1 MLENDIKKLI
11 KAMNY
16 SPKNGVSNIY
26 FKEYKI
32 GNELY
37 EIFLDFN
44 DKRID
49 YGNKIKLGNTTT
61 CNFAKPENFVVL
73 ECVNRLLE
81 KGYKPQN
88 IELEKIYPSGHGHSG
103 NLDILIYDENRKAY
117 LMIECKTWGI
127 EYKKEINKM
136 YKDGGQL
143 FTYYALDRDAKYL
156 CLYTS
161 VLENGKI
168 DYKNSIISIDNEW
181 ISLSTSK
188 EIYTHWN
195 KSFKDNGIFEKHA
208 EPYDIKHKA
217 LTYEM
222 LDDLKEEDSGKIF
235 NQIMEILRHNVVSD
249 KPNAF
254 NKLLNLFVCKI
265 IDEDRNDTEELHF
278 QWLDDDTDESLQMRL
293 NDLYKKGMWRF
304 LNINVTDYS
313 ETEINNALQS
323 IDADESFKQTIKD
336 MFIDTRLK
344 KSPNFAF
351 KEVLD
356 EKSFKANAKI
366 VKEIVLLLQSYK
378 FRYRQKHQFL
388 GDFFELLLNTS
399 MKQEAGQYFT
409 PVPITRFIISS
420 LPIKEMIIDKIK
432 NNEGEILPVVIDYA
446 AGSGHFLTEY
456 MEQVQNILEKFGMS
470 MTKEEIDKAVEA
482 IDISF
487 ASPTIKNKIKTWIE
501 SEKFVWAKDY
511 VYGIDLDDRLVKT
524 AKVSAFFNGD
534 GEANIIWANG
544 LDNFKKSNEY
554 IGKLKET
561 QTFDK
566 KNNGQFDILIS
577 NPPYSVEAFKS
588 TLKNGKETFEL
599 YDNLTDNSSE
609 IECLFVERMKQLLKV
624 GGKAG
629 VILPISI
636 LTNSG
641 IHSKAR
647 EIIFKYFK
655 VKSIVELGSGT
666 FMKTGTNTVIL
677 FLERRPDNDYK
688 EIERAVNKFFDD
700 NLDVTVLGIE
710 NAFSKYVMNVYDN
723 LSFKDY
729 LKLING
735 EVIEHELYND
745 YSKEF
750 GGNLSNIRQLEKE
763 KILYF
768 ILTCQQESVI
778 IKTGKKQEEKIF
790 LGYEFSERRGHE
802 GLKWLSTGTKLYNEN
817 DQLDTTKA
825 NTYIY
830 NIFNDNKLNI
840 DDSLEKNVQ
849 YKFLSDLIDYGTSKF
864 DKKLNLNKKGKLN
877 LNLNNNFPVKKLG
890 ELVNLIKGVNYNKEQ
905 QTFINTN
912 NIILTAD
919 NVTLDCNLNIT
930 KKIYLDENLKLEN
943 TKKLQ
948 KGDIFMCFSSGSK
961 RHVGKCAFIED
972 DLNYYAGGFMCILR
986 SKTELI
992 NMKYLYLFLSS
1003 KKVQSLVSNYCTG
1016 ANINNLS
1023 NEINNIDVLLPPI
1036 EIQES
1041 IVKEIEKNEHSCNLL
1056 LQRNKELELQT
1067 DNIIGHYFNE
1077 NIMQKIGDYSILIK
1091 RGKSAKYGE
1100 SDIQIIKSGQA
1111 RGYET
1116 FDFSNKYYV
1125 SNNFVSDERN
1135 LVKGDLLIN
1144 STGVGTAG
1152 RVTLFNLEGNY
1163 VVDSHIT
1170 IVRLNQNKLLPK
1182 FALYALVHIGFK
1194 TIEQMATGQSG
1205 QIELAID
1212 TIKNIKIPLPSIE
1225 EQRMMVSKIEELEK
1239 EINKNQNEL
1248 HSLMLSNDNYL
1259 EKLLFR

>member
-16 SPKNGVSNIY
+16 LPKNGVSNIY

-470 MTKEEIDKAVEA
+470 MTKEEIDKAVDA

-487 ASPTIKNKIKTWIE
+487 ASPTIKNKI
-501 SEKFVWAKDY
+501 
-511 VYGIDLDDRLVKT
+511 VKT

-666 FMKTGTNTVIL
+666 FMKTGTNTIIL
-677 FLERRPDNDYK
+677 FLERRPDNDFK
-688 EIERAVNKFFDD
+688 EVERAVNKFFDD

-710 NAFSKYVMNVYDN
+710 NAFSKYVMNVYDD

-735 EVIEHELYND
+735 EVLEHELYKD
-745 YSKEF
+745 YNNEF
-750 GGNLSNIRQLEKE
+750 VGNLNNIKQLEKE
-763 KILYF
+763 KMLYF
-768 ILTCQQESVI
+768 ILTCEQESVI
-778 IKTGKKQEEKIF
+778 VKTGKKQDEKNF

-802 GLKWLSTGTKLYNEN
+802 GLKWLPNGTKLYNEN
-817 DQLDTTKA
+817 DQLDVTKA
-825 NTYIY
+825 NSYIY
-830 NIFNDNKLNI
+830 NAFNDEKSVI
-840 DDSLEKNVQ
+840 DKTLEKNISYVN
-849 YKFLSDLIDYGTSKF
+849 LSSLFEYGTAKF
-864 DKKLNLNKKGKLN
+864 DKKINLNKKNKINISSKYKL
-877 LNLNNNFPVKKLG
+877 
-890 ELVNLIKGVNYNKEQ
+890 E
-905 QTFINTN
+905 
-912 NIILTAD
+912 
-919 NVTLDCNLNIT
+919 
-930 KKIYLDENLKLEN
+930 KLEN
-943 TKKLQ
+943 LVTT
-948 KGDIFMCFSSGSK
+948 IESGS
-961 RHVGKCAFIED
+961 RPT
-972 DLNYYAGGFMCILR
+972 GGVSNITEGIL
-986 SKTELI
+986 SLGGEHI
-992 NMKYLYLFLSS
+992 GNNGELFLDKLKYVPESFYNNAD
-1003 KKVQSLVSNYCTG
+1003 KGKIQHNDILVCK
-1016 ANINNLS
+1016 
-1023 NEINNIDVLLPPI
+1023 DV
-1036 EIQES
+1036 
-1041 IVKEIEKNEHSCNLL
+1041 
-1056 LQRNKELELQT
+1056 
-1067 DNIIGHYFNE
+1067 
-1077 NIMQKIGDYSILIK
+1077 
-1091 RGKSAKYGE
+1091 
-1100 SDIQIIKSGQA
+1100 
-1111 RGYET
+1111 
-1116 FDFSNKYYV
+1116 
-1125 SNNFVSDERN
+1125 
-1135 LVKGDLLIN
+1135 
-1144 STGVGTAG
+1144 
-1152 RVTLFNLEGNY
+1152 
-1163 VVDSHIT
+1163 
-1170 IVRLNQNKLLPK
+1170 
-1182 FALYALVHIGFK
+1182 
-1194 TIEQMATGQSG
+1194 
-1205 QIELAID
+1205 
-1212 TIKNIKIPLPSIE
+1212 
-1225 EQRMMVSKIEELEK
+1225 
-1239 EINKNQNEL
+1239 
-1248 HSLMLSNDNYL
+1248 
-1259 EKLLFR
+1259 

>member
-16 SPKNGVSNIY
+16 LPKNGVSNIY
-26 FKEYKI
+26 FKKYKI

-161 VLENGKI
+161 ALENGKI

-222 LDDLKEEDSGKIF
+222 LEDLKEEDSGKIF

-278 QWLDDDTDESLQMRL
+278 QWLDDDTDETLQMRL

-470 MTKEEIDKAVEA
+470 MTKEEIDKAVDA

-544 LDNFKKSNEY
+544 LDNFQKSNEY

-677 FLERRPDNDYK
+677 FLERRPDNDFK

-723 LSFKDY
+723 LTFKDY

-735 EVIEHELYND
+735 EVIEHELYKD
-745 YSKEF
+745 YNNEF
-750 GGNLSNIRQLEKE
+750 AGNLNNIKQLEKE
-763 KILYF
+763 KMLYF
-768 ILTCQQESVI
+768 ILTCEQEPVI
-778 IKTGKKQEEKIF
+778 IKTGKKQDEKSF

-802 GLKWLSTGTKLYNEN
+802 GLKWLPNGTKLYNEKN
-817 DQLDTTKA
+817 QLDVTKA
-825 NTYIY
+825 NSYIY
-830 NIFNDNKLNI
+830 NAFNGIKSDI
-840 DDSLEKNVQ
+840 DVTLEKNIS
-849 YKFLSDLIDYGTSKF
+849 YKYLCELFEYGTSKF
-864 DKKLNLNKKGKLN
+864 DKKINLDKRKKIVSKFPLESFNNLFINKILSKGSGYTFPKNIQGNKDDSLIPFYKVSDMNTQGNETNLFKSNNYIDKNTLDTVVKKDIFPKGATVFPCVGEAIHTNKKRMLS
-877 LNLNNNFPVKKLG
+877 VDS
-890 ELVNLIKGVNYNKEQ
+890 LID
-905 QTFINTN
+905 N
-912 NIILTAD
+912 NIMAVWT
-919 NVTLDCNLNIT
+919 N
-930 KKIYLDENLKLEN
+930 DENIIK
-943 TKKLQ
+943 Q
-948 KGDIFMCFSSGSK
+948 
-961 RHVGKCAFIED
+961 
-972 DLNYYAGGFMCILR
+972 
-986 SKTELI
+986 
-992 NMKYLYLFLSS
+992 KYLYSFMCNEIKLSDYAS
-1003 KKVQSLVSNYCTG
+1003 HASPPSINSIGDVKIPMAPIQVQQKIVDEIEYIENKIKIANEKINEYEEKIKSIVSGIKNYSTKFSNIATLEYGKALKESSRRKGNYYVTG
-1016 ANINNLS
+1016 ANGIIGMHDEYIVESPCIIVGRKGSAGKVNYFNK
-1023 NEINNIDVLLPPI
+1023 NCYPIDTTYYVKPIHDTNMKFLYYQMLQMQLEKHIDGIGAPGLNRNKVYDLHIQIPPI
-1036 EIQES
+1036 EEQNR
-1041 IVKEIEKNEHSCNLL
+1041 IVEDIEKYENYIN
-1056 LQRNKELELQT
+1056 
-1067 DNIIGHYFNE
+1067 DFN
-1077 NIMQKIGDYSILIK
+1077 
-1091 RGKSAKYGE
+1091 
-1100 SDIQIIKSGQA
+1100 
-1111 RGYET
+1111 
-1116 FDFSNKYYV
+1116 
-1125 SNNFVSDERN
+1125 
-1135 LVKGDLLIN
+1135 
-1144 STGVGTAG
+1144 
-1152 RVTLFNLEGNY
+1152 
-1163 VVDSHIT
+1163 
-1170 IVRLNQNKLLPK
+1170 NQ
-1182 FALYALVHIGFK
+1182 
-1194 TIEQMATGQSG
+1194 
-1205 QIELAID
+1205 
-1212 TIKNIKIPLPSIE
+1212 
-1225 EQRMMVSKIEELEK
+1225 IEELNILRK
-1239 EINKNQNEL
+1239 TV
-1248 HSLMLSNDNYL
+1248 L
-1259 EKLLFR
+1259 EKYL

>member
-1 MLENDIKKLI
+1 MLESDIKTLL
-11 KAMNY
+11 KAMNFL
-16 SPKNGVSNIY
+16 PKNGTNNVY
-26 FKEYKI
+26 FKTYKI
-32 GNELY
+32 GTYLY
-37 EIFLDFN
+37 EIFVDFN
-44 DKRID
+44 NKKID
-49 YGNKIKLGNTTT
+49 YGNKIKLGNATT

-73 ECVNRLLE
+73 ECVNRLIE
-81 KGYKPQN
+81 KGYKPEN

-103 NLDILIYDENRKAY
+103 NLDILIYDDNKKAY
-117 LMIECKTWGI
+117 LMIECKTWGT

-136 YKDGGQL
+136 LKDGGQL

-156 CLYTS
+156 CLYES
-161 VLENGKI
+161 ILKNSKI

-181 ISLSTSK
+181 FSLSTSK

-208 EPYDIKHKA
+208 SPYNIKHKT

-222 LDDLKEEDSGKIF
+222 LEDLKEEDSGKIF

-265 IDEDRNDTEELHF
+265 IDEDRNSAEELHF

-313 ETEINNALQS
+313 ETEINNALQG

-366 VKEIVLLLQSYK
+366 VKEIVQLLQGYK

-420 LPIKEMIIDKIK
+420 LPIKEMIVDKIK
-432 NNEGEILPVVIDYA
+432 NNESEILPVVIDYA

-456 MEQVQNILEKFGMS
+456 MEQVQNILEEFGMS
-470 MTKEEIDKAVEA
+470 LTKEEIDKIVDDL
-482 IDISF
+482 DISF
-487 ASPTIKNKIKTWIE
+487 ATPTIKNKIRTWIE
-501 SEKFVWAKDY
+501 SEKFIWAKDY

-599 YDNLTDNSSE
+599 YDYLTDNSSE

-655 VKSIVELGSGT
+655 IKSIVELGSGT
-666 FMKTGTNTVIL
+666 FMKTGTNTIIL
-677 FLERRPDNDYK
+677 FLERRLDNDFK
-688 EIERAVNKFFDD
+688 EVERAINKFFDD

-710 NAFSKYVMNVYDN
+710 NAFSKYVMNVYDD

-735 EVIEHELYND
+735 EVLEHELYKD
-745 YSKEF
+745 YNNEF
-750 GGNLSNIRQLEKE
+750 VGNLNNIKQLEKE
-763 KILYF
+763 KMLYF
-768 ILTCQQESVI
+768 ILTCEQETVI
-778 IKTGKKQEEKIF
+778 IKTGKKQDEKNF

-802 GLKWLSTGTKLYNEN
+802 GLKWLPNGTKLYNEN
-817 DQLDTTKA
+817 DQLDVTKA
-825 NTYIY
+825 NSYIY
-830 NIFNDNKLNI
+830 NAFNEEKAVI
-840 DDSLEKNVQ
+840 DKTLEKNISYVN
-849 YKFLSDLIDYGTSKF
+849 LSSLFEYGTAKF
-864 DKKLNLNKKGKLN
+864 DKKINLNKKYKINISSKYKL
-877 LNLNNNFPVKKLG
+877 
-890 ELVNLIKGVNYNKEQ
+890 E
-905 QTFINTN
+905 
-912 NIILTAD
+912 
-919 NVTLDCNLNIT
+919 
-930 KKIYLDENLKLEN
+930 KLEN
-943 TKKLQ
+943 LVTTIESGSRPTGGVSNITEGILSLGGEHIGNNGELFLDKLKYVPISFYNNADKGKIQHNDILVCKDGALTGKVCTIPNSFEFEHAMVNEHVFILRANEDKILQ
-948 KGDIFMCFSSGSK
+948 KYLFTFLFSDIGQSVLKSKITGQAQGGLNSTNLKDIRIPLMPIDIQIQLVNEVENIENKIKVANEKISEYEEKIKSIASGIKNYSTKFSNIATLEY
-961 RHVGKCAFIED
+961 GKA
-972 DLNYYAGGFMCILR
+972 LKKSSRRKGNYY
-986 SKTELI
+986 
-992 NMKYLYLFLSS
+992 
-1003 KKVQSLVSNYCTG
+1003 VTG
-1016 ANINNLS
+1016 ANGIIGMHDEYIVESPCIIVGRKGSAGKVNYFDKNCYP
-1023 NEINNIDVLLPPI
+1023 IDTTYYVKPIHNTNMKFLYYQMLQMQLEKHIDGIGAPGLNRNKVYDLHIQIPPI
-1036 EIQES
+1036 EEQNK
-1041 IVKEIEKNEHSCNLL
+1041 IVEDIEKYENYINDF
-1056 LQRNKELELQT
+1056 NKQ
-1067 DNIIGHYFNE
+1067 
-1077 NIMQKIGDYSILIK
+1077 
-1091 RGKSAKYGE
+1091 
-1100 SDIQIIKSGQA
+1100 
-1111 RGYET
+1111 
-1116 FDFSNKYYV
+1116 
-1125 SNNFVSDERN
+1125 
-1135 LVKGDLLIN
+1135 
-1144 STGVGTAG
+1144 
-1152 RVTLFNLEGNY
+1152 
-1163 VVDSHIT
+1163 
-1170 IVRLNQNKLLPK
+1170 
-1182 FALYALVHIGFK
+1182 
-1194 TIEQMATGQSG
+1194 
-1205 QIELAID
+1205 
-1212 TIKNIKIPLPSIE
+1212 
-1225 EQRMMVSKIEELEK
+1225 IEELNILRK
-1239 EINKNQNEL
+1239 TV
-1248 HSLMLSNDNYL
+1248 L
-1259 EKLLFR
+1259 EKYL

>member
-16 SPKNGVSNIY
+16 LPKNGVSNIY

-73 ECVNRLLE
+73 ECINRLLE

-456 MEQVQNILEKFGMS
+456 MEQVQNTLEEFGIS
-470 MTKEEIDKAVEA
+470 LTKEEIDKIVDNL
-482 IDISF
+482 DISF
-487 ASPTIKNKIKTWIE
+487 ATPTIKNKIRTWIE
-501 SEKFVWAKDY
+501 SEKFIWAKDY

-655 VKSIVELGSGT
+655 VKAIVELGSGT
-666 FMKTGTNTVIL
+666 FMKTGTNTIIL
-677 FLERRPDNDYK
+677 FLERRSDNDFR
-688 EIERAVNKFFDD
+688 EVERAVNKFFDD

-710 NAFSKYVMNVYDN
+710 NAFSKYVMNVYDD

-735 EVIEHELYND
+735 EVIDHELYKD
-745 YSKEF
+745 YNNEF
-750 GGNLSNIRQLEKE
+750 VGSLTNIKQLEKE
-763 KILYF
+763 KMLYF

-778 IKTGKKQEEKIF
+778 IKTGKKQEEKQF

-802 GLKWLSTGTKLYNEN
+802 GLKWLPNGTKLYNEN
-817 DQLDTTKA
+817 DQLDVTKA
-825 NTYIY
+825 NSYIY
-830 NIFNDNKLNI
+830 NAFKGIKSDI
-840 DDSLEKNVQ
+840 DGTLEKNIS
-849 YKFLSDLIDYGTSKF
+849 YKYLCELFEYGTSKF
-864 DKKLNLNKKGKLN
+864 DKKINLDKRKKIVSKFPLESFNNLFMNKVLSKSSGYTFPKSIQGNKDDSLIPFYKVSDMNTQGNETNLLKSNNYIDKNTLDIVVKKDIFPKGAIVFPCVGEAIHTNKKRMLS
-877 LNLNNNFPVKKLG
+877 VDS
-890 ELVNLIKGVNYNKEQ
+890 LID
-905 QTFINTN
+905 N
-912 NIILTAD
+912 NIMAIWTND
-919 NVTLDCNLNIT
+919 E
-930 KKIYLDENLKLEN
+930 KIIK
-943 TKKLQ
+943 Q
-948 KGDIFMCFSSGSK
+948 
-961 RHVGKCAFIED
+961 
-972 DLNYYAGGFMCILR
+972 
-986 SKTELI
+986 
-992 NMKYLYLFLSS
+992 KYLYNFM
-1003 KKVQSLVSNYCTG
+1003 C
-1016 ANINNLS
+1016 
-1023 NEINNIDVLLPPI
+1023 NEIKLSDYASHASPPSINSIGDVKIPMAPI
-1036 EIQES
+1036 QVQQK
-1041 IVKEIEKNEHSCNLL
+1041 IVDEIENNEEKCNDLL
-1056 LQRNKELELQT
+1056 EKINVLQT
-1067 DNIIGHYFNE
+1067 QLYNIIDDIFGKNPLE
-1077 NIMQKIGDYSILIK
+1077 KIGSYSLMVK
-1091 RGKSAKYGE
+1091 RGKSAKYGK

-1111 RGYET
+1111 RGYEI
-1116 FDFSNKYYV
+1116 FDFSNRYFV
-1125 SNNFVSDERN
+1125 QEGFVSDERN
-1135 LVKGDLLIN
+1135 LLKGDLLIN

-1152 RVTLFNLEGNY
+1152 RVTLFNLDGEY

-1170 IVRLNQNKLLPK
+1170 IVRLDHTKLLPK
-1182 FALYALVHIGFK
+1182 FVLYSLAHIGFK
-1194 TIEQMATGQSG
+1194 EIEKMANGQSG

-1212 TIKNIKIPLPSIE
+1212 TIKNIRIPVPSME
-1225 EQRMMVSKIEELEK
+1225 EQRKIIDNIEIIEK
-1239 EINKNQNEL
+1239 KIYESNNEIERLKSLNSSIL
-1248 HSLMLSNDNYL
+1248 HKYIV
-1259 EKLLFR
+1259 